1 MNLPKPTAVSVL
13 FLSSIAII
21 LLAAW
26 ILFDKLEVPASGFV
40 VNPTG
45 TVSASVQATADIFLQ
60 QATVNFG
67 AVQVGVTYDT
77 TGNYSNASRFLLRN
91 DGSVKTNVTI
101 TAIGLWTSISQTAGS
116 SAYRWNATNATGN
129 TSIPT
134 NCVDSN
140 QNTWYSVPLTAE
152 DPSALVCNLN
162 FSDGN
167 DYSKIDIQITVPT
180 GEAAG
185 AKTSTVTF
193 TASQA

>member
-1 MNLPKPTAVSVL
+1 LKYLPPVL
-13 FLSSIAII
+13 
-21 LLAAW
+21 
-26 ILFDKLEVPASGFV
+26 
-40 VNPTG
+40 
-45 TVSASVQATADIFLQ
+45 SASVQATADIFLQ

-67 AVQVGVTYDT
+67 AVQVGVSYDT

-91 DGSVKTNVTI
+91 DGSVKTNITI

-134 NCVDSN
+134 NCADSN
-140 QNTWYSVPLTAE
+140 QNTWYAVPLTAE

-167 DYSKIDIQITVPT
+167 DYAKIDVQITVPT

>member
-67 AVQVGVTYDT
+67 AVQVGVSYDT

-91 DGSVKTNVTI
+91 DGSVKTNITI

-134 NCVDSN
+134 NCADSN
-140 QNTWYSVPLTAE
+140 HNTWYAVPLTAE

-167 DYSKIDIQITVPT
+167 DYAKIDVQITVPS